1 MPELPEVET
10 VRRALLLKLK
20 GRTIKEI
27 TILYNNVFE
36 NQDIQKVKEKIKNQ
50 TINDILRRKICL

>member
-27 TILYNNVFE
+27 TILYNNVFFFFF
-36 NQDIQKVKEKIKNQ
+36 I
-50 TINDILRRKICL
+50 

>member
-20 GRTIKEI
+20 GRRI
-27 TILYNNVFE
+27 TDLTVLHNNVF
-36 NQDIQKVKEKIKNQ
+36 NGQDIEKVRKNIKNQ
-50 TINDILRRKICL
+50 RINNRSLMN